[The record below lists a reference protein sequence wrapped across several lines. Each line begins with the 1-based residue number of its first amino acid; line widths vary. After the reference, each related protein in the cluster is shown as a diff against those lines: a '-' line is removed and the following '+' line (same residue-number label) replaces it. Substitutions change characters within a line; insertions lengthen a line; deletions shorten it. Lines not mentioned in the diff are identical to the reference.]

1 MVTRKKSTG
10 GASAPR
16 QTGSND
22 IRRVFEDAHRDF
34 VKEMQ
39 EAWQGA
45 QESAA
50 EVNQK
55 HFQAQNELQAESQ
68 RRAWELHNN
77 YLRALLD
84 ASGTEEG
91 QGRAANIHGDYV
103 RQQQELQAEIQQRAW
118 ELHHQHVRSQ
128 AETQEELNV
137 RDRFEQIY
145 RSYLQNLQSAWA
157 KVDVKSLD
165 PASLAAISQSLAAV
179 ASAASSTV
187 SGYSASGR

>member
-1 MVTRKKSTG
+1 MVTRKKTTG
-10 GASAPR
+10 GASAPK
-16 QTGSND
+16 QGGSND